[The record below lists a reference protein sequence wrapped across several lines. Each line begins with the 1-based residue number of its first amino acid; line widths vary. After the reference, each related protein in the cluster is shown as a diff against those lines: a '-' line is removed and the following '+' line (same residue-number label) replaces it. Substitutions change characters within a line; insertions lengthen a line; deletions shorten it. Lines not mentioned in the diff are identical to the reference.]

1 LRCIR
6 YHLKSFPRD
15 ILILNGGCE
24 VACQRNDSE
33 KSTIYHRIAEH
44 TSLLSLTDGVQD
56 EVMEILG
63 KRNRYC
69 VDWLGLS
76 EQAKKQSRDATK
88 VHALS
93 GGEKTGRF
101 WHVRSPPKIVC
112 LHVNNTHFTHFS
124 PRKMPPIRTRKSRA
138 RYFTPP
144 PELTSYN
151 GQIKTP

>member
-1 LRCIR
+1 VSWIALRCIR

-88 VHALS
+88 VHAQS
-93 GGEKTGRF
+93 Q
-101 WHVRSPPKIVC
+101 I
-112 LHVNNTHFTHFS
+112 
-124 PRKMPPIRTRKSRA
+124 TRLAICNKLRDNHLIA
-138 RYFTPP
+138 TY
-144 PELTSYN
+144 SY
-151 GQIKTP
+151 